1 MNDFKVALSQ
11 LKKSKINNVYLLK
24 GEDQFLQNF
33 FIEKLYDAIFIKTK
47 GTKEFLTLNEFSGK
61 EIMDKLISSDLFGTK
76 NLFILKDPQQIKGK
90 VAEELISYCQDP
102 LKNHFLV
109 FINDNYMD
117 KSSFSKNLQKYI
129 SSLNV

>member
-1 MNDFKVALSQ
+1 MNDFKSALSQ
-11 LKKSKINNVYLLK
+11 LKKGKIDNVYLLK

-76 NLFILKDPQQIKGK
+76 KLFILKDPQQIKGK
-90 VAEELISYCQDP
+90 ASSNI
-102 LKNHFLV
+102 FLA
-109 FINDNYMD
+109 
-117 KSSFSKNLQKYI
+117 SSAVSNGLLFFTEQ
-129 SSLNV
+129 